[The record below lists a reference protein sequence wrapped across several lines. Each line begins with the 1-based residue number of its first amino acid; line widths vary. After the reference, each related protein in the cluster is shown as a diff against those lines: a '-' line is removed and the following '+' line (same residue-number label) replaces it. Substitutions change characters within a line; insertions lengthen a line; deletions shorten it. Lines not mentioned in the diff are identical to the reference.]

1 MGPGNESLGT
11 TLQDQEQ
18 APKGHRGDVV
28 RKDNDPHGSQRG
40 LTSNFYFILYTFRVH
55 ISHQR
60 ICDFLGRNKKTQGV
74 LLFLKIPT

>member
-18 APKGHRGDVV
+18 APKGHWGDVV

-40 LTSNFYFILYTFRVH
+40 LTSNFYFILYTFHVH
-55 ISHQR
+55 ISHPK
-60 ICDFLGRNKKTQGV
+60 NM
-74 LLFLKIPT
+74 